1 MKLFL
6 RLVLLSLVLYSCSSD
21 QLTVSEYDK
30 DLIESIERISPT
42 GDVTAFIMPEAGDYT
57 TLIQEPKNLMTPA
70 KVELGKLLFFE
81 TGLGADAVKEV
92 GKFTYSCGTCHV
104 PAKGFMP
111 GTVQGIADG
120 GIGFGLDGESRARF
134 HLYEENELDAQGARP
149 LSLLNAGFISNTSW
163 SGAFGAGNINEG
175 TEDQWGVNTP
185 TEVNHLGLAGLES
198 QNIEGLH
205 LHRMKFNKEIADKYG
220 YTEMF
225 DAAFPDFPTADRY
238 SIMTTSFALSAYIR
252 SLLPNQA
259 PFQNWLKGNMSAMS
273 NSEKEGGILF
283 FGKAGCINC
292 HKGPGLNN
300 QNFYAIGVKDLY
312 ETGEAFATGPDD
324 LRNLGRGGFTGKN
337 EDLYKFKVPQ
347 IYNMKD
353 SPFYFHGSSKRSL
366 REVVEYFNDAV
377 VENENVDP
385 ANVSS
390 FFRPLNLTEEE
401 IVDLTQFLKTG
412 LFDPNLN
419 RYLPTEVLSGNCIP
433 NNDVLSKV
441 QMGCE

>member
-1 MKLFL
+1 
-6 RLVLLSLVLYSCSSD
+6 
-21 QLTVSEYDK
+21 
-30 DLIESIERISPT
+30 
-42 GDVTAFIMPEAGDYT
+42 MPEEGDYSKF
-57 TLIQEPKNLMTPA
+57 LQEPKNLMTPA

-81 TGLGADAVKEV
+81 TGLGADAIKEV

-111 GTVQGIADG
+111 GTLQGIADG

-163 SGAFGAGNINEG
+163 AGMFGAGNINEG
-175 TEDQWGVNTP
+175 TEHMWGVNTP
-185 TEVNHLGLAGLES
+185 TEINHLGLSGLES

-205 LHRMKFNKEIADKYG
+205 LHRMKINKEIADSYG

-225 DAAFPDFPTADRY
+225 DQAFPDFPEEERY

-252 SLLPNQA
+252 SLVPNRA
-259 PFQNWLKGNMSAMS
+259 PFQKWLKGNMSAMT
-273 NSEKEGGILF
+273 NSEKAGGILF

-324 LRNLGRGGFTGKN
+324 LRNLGRGGFTDRP
-337 EDLYKFKVPQ
+337 EDMYKFKVPQ

-366 REVVEYFNDAV
+366 REVVEYFNDAQI
-377 VENENVDP
+377 ENENVD
-385 ANVSS
+385 ANVSA

-401 IVDLTQFLKTG
+401 IVDLTKFLETG

-419 RYLPTEVLSGNCIP
+419 RYMPTEVLSGNCFP
-433 NNDVLSKV
+433 NNDILSKV